1 LLTLVTMFA
10 TRRIGEVGVCFVARV
25 AAVLRLVERP
35 NRFRQKERHSG
46 EGYRPIG
53 DIYPPAFHLTITRT
67 DYLSATTFPVEALRQ
82 RGSLFLHGKRLTRL
96 LSCINFGDR
105 HGFRS
110 ASELYSA
117 RHEPGRPRR
126 SRQDE
131 AHSDSRLGRSYPL
144 PTPPASTSNKTP
156 PHPKFLA

>member
-46 EGYRPIG
+46 EGYRVTG

-82 RGSLFLHGKRLTRL
+82 RGSLFLYGKRLTRL

-117 RHEPGRPRR
+117 RHEPGRTRR

-131 AHSDSRLGRSYPL
+131 AHSDSRLGRSYPYL
-144 PTPPASTSNKTP
+144 RPQHQHPTKTP
-156 PHPKFLA
+156 PHPRFLA